1 MTTTDWIVDIA
12 LVLVVFRQIR
22 ETRIDVPF
30 VLIPLALVSYF
41 GYKYLWPIPTAGHD
55 LGLVAA
61 FATVGAIL
69 GLLGGLA
76 TRVRAH
82 DGHVFARAGFTAAA
96 LWVLGMGARMGF
108 TLWTEHGGGPTLV
121 RFSAQ
126 NHFTSIQAWISG
138 LIIMVLC
145 EVGIRIG
152 TIVLRAQIARRRAA
166 AAQTAQA
173 TQTAQTTRPAQPR
186 SRVSA

>member
-1 MTTTDWIVDIA
+1 MTTTDWIVDIV
-12 LVLVVFRQIR
+12 LVLIVFRQIR
-22 ETRIDVPF
+22 ETRIDARF

-61 FATVGAIL
+61 FATVGAVL

-82 DGHVFARAGFTAAA
+82 DGQVFARAGFTAAA
-96 LWVLGMGARMGF
+96 LWVVGMGARMGF
-108 TLWTEHGGGPTLV
+108 TLWTEHGGEPTLA

-126 NHFTSIQAWISG
+126 NHVTSIQAWISG
-138 LIIMVLC
+138 LIMMVLC

-152 TIVLRAQIARRRAA
+152 TIVLRAQSARRQAS

-173 TQTAQTTRPAQPR
+173 TRPEQAW